1 MKKFIKNNQGQAL
14 ITLLFIS
21 VIGMTIIA
29 ASAIFIFQNIQGASV
44 AEQGVGSYYVAEAGI
59 QEALLRMLRNPNY
72 TGTPLGQPLSVN
84 TASVSGSVV
93 IQVSTSSGIITSIG
107 TYNNSVR
114 KIQVQTVYNNGVLN
128 ISSWKE
134 VQ

>member
-1 MKKFIKNNQGQAL
+1 MRRFIKNNQGQAL
-14 ITLLFIS
+14 ITLLFIT
-21 VIGMTIIA
+21 VIGMTIITA
-29 ASAIFIFQNIQGASV
+29 AAIFIFQNILGASV
-44 AEQGVGSYYVAEAGI
+44 TEKGIGSYYIAQAGVE
-59 QEALLRMLRNPNY
+59 EALLRMLRDPNY
-72 TGTPLGQPLSVN
+72 TGTLPNQPLSVN
-84 TASVSGSVV
+84 TASISGSVV

>member
-1 MKKFIKNNQGQAL
+1 MKRFKKNNKGQAL
-14 ITLLFIS
+14 VSLLFITA
-21 VIGMTIIA
+21 IAFTIIA
-29 ASAIFIFQNIQGASV
+29 ASAIFIFQNIQGATV
-44 AEQGVGSYYVAEAGI
+44 EEQGVGSYYMAEAGAN
-59 QEALLRMLRNPNY
+59 EALLRILRDPNY
-72 TGTPLGQPLSVN
+72 TGTPQGQPLAIQ
-84 TASVSGSVV
+84 TASATGSAQIQYSSISGM
-93 IQVSTSSGIITSIG
+93 ITSIG

>member
-1 MKKFIKNNQGQAL
+1 MKRFKKNNKGQAL
-14 ITLLFIS
+14 VSLLFITA
-21 VIGMTIIA
+21 IAFTIIA
-29 ASAIFIFQNIQGASV
+29 ASAIFIFQNIQGATV
-44 AEQGVGSYYVAEAGI
+44 EEQGVGSYYMAEAGAN
-59 QEALLRMLRNPNY
+59 EALLRILRDPNY
-72 TGTPLGQPLSVN
+72 TGTPQGQPL
-84 TASVSGSVV
+84 V
-93 IQVSTSSGIITSIG
+93 IQTANATGSAQVQYSSISGMITSIG

>member
-1 MKKFIKNNQGQAL
+1 MGKFIKNTSGQAL

-21 VIGMTIIA
+21 IIGMTVIA
-29 ASAIFIFQNIQGASV
+29 AAAIFIFQNIQAASV
-44 AEQGVGSYYVAEAGI
+44 TEQGVGSYYVAEAGI
-59 QEALLRMLRNPNY
+59 QEALLRILRDPSY
-72 TGTPLGQPLSVN
+72 TGTPVGQPLSIQ

-93 IQVSTSSGIITSIG
+93 ILVSSASGIITSIG

>member
-1 MKKFIKNNQGQAL
+1 MKRFKKNNKGQAL
-14 ITLLFIS
+14 VSLLFITA
-21 VIGMTIIA
+21 IAFTIIA
-29 ASAIFIFQNIQGASV
+29 ASAIFIFQNIQGATV
-44 AEQGVGSYYVAEAGI
+44 EEQGVGSYYMAEAGVN
-59 QEALLRMLRNPNY
+59 EALLRILRDPNY
-72 TGTPLGQPLSVN
+72 TGTPQGQPL
-84 TASVSGSVV
+84 V
-93 IQVSTSSGIITSIG
+93 IQTANATGSAQVQYSSISGMITSIG